1 MKRLL
6 FLFALTTMLV
16 SCGDTVVEKY
26 TTEDYHIQT
35 INLTARAQDWI
46 INSAPNIDIPLYY
59 ACTFAMPEINNLVF
73 EQGLV
78 QAYIVFDGV
87 QQVLPFVQHNKNAD
101 GVMWTRTIDY
111 RYAVGDLTIFVTNSD
126 FIVDP
131 PEAMNF
137 RAVIM
142 W

>member
-35 INLTARAQDWI
+35 INLTSRAQDWI
-46 INSAPNIDIPLYY
+46 SNSEPDIDIPLYY
-59 ACTFAMPEINNLVF
+59 SCTFSMPEINNIVF

-78 QAYIVFDGV
+78 QAYIVFNSV
-87 QQVLPFVQHNKNAD
+87 QQVLPYVQHKINAD
-101 GVMWTRTIDY
+101 GIMWTQTIDY
-111 RYAVGDLTIFVTNSD
+111 RYAAGELTIFVTNSD